1 MQLKDT
7 DRFFCATLSILAF
20 HPVNWRQKF
29 YCFFLVMLFSSCLAE
44 KVFAV
49 NHPFIHHQL
58 VFLFSATVREV
69 IDGDTI
75 VLEEGQQVRLVGIQ
89 APKLGLGRPNFMDWP
104 KANDAKDFL
113 VQSTLG
119 KKVQLYVGQQ
129 IVDHNRRL
137 LAHVVTE
144 DGKWLQEEMLL
155 HGWGRVYSFPDN
167 RRIVREM
174 LAIEKTARAQHLG
187 IWADDYYA
195 IQSPDKVG
203 PVGSFQIVEGKVLAV
218 AKNKEMVYLNFQ
230 ENWRTDFTVEIKFAS
245 VEWFLSEGIDIMQL
259 QGQTISVR
267 GWVENKNGPMIEV
280 THPEQ
285 IEILPMP

>member
-7 DRFFCATLSILAF
+7 DRFFCAILSILAF
-20 HPVNWRQKF
+20 YLVNWLQKF
-29 YCFFLVMLFSSCLAE
+29 YCFFVVMLFSSCLAE

-113 VQSTLG
+113 VQLTLG

-144 DGKWLQEEMLL
+144 DGKWVQEEILL
-155 HGWGRVYSFPDN
+155 RGWGRVYSFPDN
-167 RRIVREM
+167 RRIVRQM
-174 LAIEKTARAQHLG
+174 LAIEKIARAQHLG

-203 PVGSFQIVEGKVLAV
+203 PVGSFQIVEGKVLTV

-230 ENWRTDFTVEIKFAS
+230 ENWRTDFTVEIKLAS
-245 VEWFLSEGIDIMQL
+245 VAWFLSEGIDIMQL

-285 IEILPMP
+285 IEILILP